1 MRFLNIGG
9 PVALA
14 VLGAVLYFAVNFQ
27 FSGIEIS
34 TIGVILMVAAAIWFI
49 AGIVIAASVS
59 SKNKEVVERPVVAE
73 KRTTTTVDEV

>member
-14 VLGAVLYFAVNFQ
+14 VLGAVLYFAVNFD

-59 SKNKEVVERPVVAE
+59 SKNKDVPVVAE
-73 KRTTTTVDEV
+73 KRTTTRVDEV

>member
-14 VLGAVLYFAVNFQ
+14 VIGAILYFAINVD

-34 TIGVILMVAAAIWFI
+34 TIGLIMMVAAAVWFI
-49 AGIVIAASVS
+49 VGVVIAASVS
-59 SKNKEVVERPVVAE
+59 SKTKTVEKPVVTEE
-73 KRTTTTVDEV
+73 KHYS